1 MFGVDTADISTVSAL
16 LLSTVGML
24 VLYRNQPPNERAAL
38 DSMVGDAGRFGLFL
52 YLLNDLF
59 GITPLSLKA
68 SLLLVV
74 FVVATEPVPRY
85 LTKLLKL
92 LQRFLVWLGGKA
104 AALFLLE

>member
-1 MFGVDTADISTVSAL
+1 
-16 LLSTVGML
+16 
-24 VLYRNQPPNERAAL
+24 
-38 DSMVGDAGRFGLFL
+38 MVGDAGRFGLFL

-74 FVVATEPVPRY
+74 FVVATEPVLRY

-92 LQRFLVWLGGKA
+92 LQRFWSGSAESGRPIFTRVKKA
-104 AALFLLE
+104 CVIFVFEVVTDGYSNKRGESRRCIRYLRIK